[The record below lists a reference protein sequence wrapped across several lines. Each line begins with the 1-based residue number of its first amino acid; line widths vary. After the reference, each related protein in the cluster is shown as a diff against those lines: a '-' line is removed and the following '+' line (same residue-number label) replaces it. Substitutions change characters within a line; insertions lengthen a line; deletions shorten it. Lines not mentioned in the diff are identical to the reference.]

1 MLFFSASVYSITYA
15 QTSVAP
21 EIPKNYKP
29 QPKELLPMPK
39 ELTDADIFPVL
50 GKYELIDEEGNV
62 SIVSV
67 ALDQENKGLVWV
79 NGLPQGKFRADL
91 RVSPAIYKIPEQKTL
106 QNDIDGEVVA
116 SVNTDTEGDVATTDA
131 RYSGKTLKGG
141 ALLYDSVTNKMY
153 VNLGAKYNED
163 NPIAVFPEL
172 NTEMVSD
179 AQDQDADAT
188 VAVTAENKKE
198 KKVTKKEV
206 EEKSIT
212 YVLNKIAQDN
222 VQEDDVVVPDG
233 AENNGNDNDNE
244 Q

>member
-1 MLFFSASVYSITYA
+1 
-15 QTSVAP
+15 
-21 EIPKNYKP
+21 
-29 QPKELLPMPK
+29 
-39 ELTDADIFPVL
+39 
-50 GKYELIDEEGNV
+50 
-62 SIVSV
+62 
-67 ALDQENKGLVWV
+67 
-79 NGLPQGKFRADL
+79 
-91 RVSPAIYKIPEQKTL
+91 
-106 QNDIDGEVVA
+106 
-116 SVNTDTEGDVATTDA
+116 
-131 RYSGKTLKGG
+131 
-141 ALLYDSVTNKMY
+141 LLYDSVTNKMY

-222 VQEDDVVVPDG
+222 VQEDDVVVQDG
-233 AENNGNDNDNE
+233 AENNGNDNE